1 MNTYYQ
7 KNKEKLK
14 EIARNCNHQQGGKEK
29 AKEYYV
35 NKKKQ
40 DCKNK
45 HEINIQNYLVKKI
58 YKKRISKKQI

>member
-14 EIARNCNHQQGGKEK
+14 EIARNRNHQQGGKEK

-35 NKKKQ
+35 NKKK
-40 DCKNK
+40 NK
-45 HEINIQNYLVKKI
+45 IAKTSMK
-58 YKKRISKKQI
+58 